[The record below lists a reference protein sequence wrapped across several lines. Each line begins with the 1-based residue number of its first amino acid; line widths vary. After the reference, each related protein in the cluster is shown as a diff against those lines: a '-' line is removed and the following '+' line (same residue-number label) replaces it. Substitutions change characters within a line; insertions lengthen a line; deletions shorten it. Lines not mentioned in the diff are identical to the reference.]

1 MKGVDIS
8 IFNGNVDWQAL
19 KAAGIDFAI
28 CRSSYGKKH
37 FDETF
42 QRNVEG
48 AHRAGLIC
56 GAYHYSYALTPDDAV
71 AEADY
76 CKWLIDNSGVLLE
89 LPVFFDMED
98 GDGYKS
104 YHGFNF
110 SRRNVT
116 AICKAF
122 LDNIKPLNCGVYA
135 SLSWIEDLIDWQS
148 LKCPIWNAQYYKR
161 DLFQGYMWQYTD
173 NLIIGGKC
181 FDGNILYDEVDKPAP
196 FC

>member
-1 MKGVDIS
+1 MKGVDVS

-89 LPVFFDMED
+89 LPLFFDMED

-104 YHGFNF
+104 YYGFNF